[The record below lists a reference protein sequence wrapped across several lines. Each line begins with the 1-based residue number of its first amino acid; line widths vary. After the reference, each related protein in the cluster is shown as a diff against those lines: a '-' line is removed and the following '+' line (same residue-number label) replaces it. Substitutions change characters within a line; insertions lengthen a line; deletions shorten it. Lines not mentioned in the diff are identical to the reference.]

1 MIALTWREEGKKREK
16 ITTTELP
23 FFFFIKHLLLVF
35 TLENKIT
42 MVHRVY
48 FDLILVKPS
57 LFKYTKP

>member
-23 FFFFIKHLLLVF
+23 FFIKHLLLVF

-57 LFKYTKP
+57 LFKHTKP